1 MFLGTGARKARL
13 SLAQGDLAPLE
24 EWARQYASFTE
35 KDPAFLDEF
44 SMITLA
50 RLRLA
55 QSRIAEANELLEQY
69 REDAEAAERM
79 GSVIEILILE
89 AGASAAQGERHRAL
103 TSLGRALTLAEPEG
117 YIRIFVDEGEPMRL
131 LLLDYQSILKRKIS
145 DGVDNESFRLL
156 THTDKLLAAFSQPAL
171 IENPKLETLSENLSE
186 RELDILRF
194 IAAGDSNLEIAEHMV
209 LAQSTVKWY
218 INSLYSK
225 LGARSRTH
233 AVALAKELEL
243 I

>member
-1 MFLGTGARKARL
+1 MYLGTGARKARL
-13 SLAQGDLAPLE
+13 SLAQGDLAPVE
-24 EWARQYASFTE
+24 NWARQYESFTQ

-55 QSRIAEANELLEQY
+55 QSRTTEAIKLLQQF

-89 AGASAAQGERHRAL
+89 TLAFAAQGERHR
-103 TSLGRALTLAEPEG
+103 SLISLERALTLAEPEG
-117 YIRIFVDEGEPMRL
+117 YIRLFVDEGDPMQLHLLDFRSIHKKKLSAGGDSEADRL
-131 LLLDYQSILKRKIS
+131 LAY
-145 DGVDNESFRLL
+145 
-156 THTDKLLAAFSQPAL
+156 TDKLLAAFSQPAPS
-171 IENPKLETLSENLSE
+171 EKPKLETISETLSE